1 MKEKEAN
8 KVSEYLILLK
18 LNPGKIINT
27 LDSLRKL
34 SSASLNGVDLCYS
47 INIFGGWEVGLWI
60 TAEDSIQVLEFVQ
73 KKAKNMAGL
82 SEVYTVPTFPHGN
95 ELQKAE
101 DEKKTP
107 KAVNP

>member
-1 MKEKEAN
+1 M
-8 KVSEYLILLK
+8 SEYLILLK

-73 KKAKNMAGL
+73 KKAKNMAVI

-101 DEKKTP
+101 YEIKDCEGGEPITAKT
-107 KAVNP
+107 